1 MYSFGLVAV
10 VRADGGTTDRVSG
23 TLFSATVSNVEVT
36 PLTPRAGV
44 LRPERTTLSSFSG
57 KDFPTF
63 MERSRTDADSR
74 FCDEFGAAIS
84 LSCFRVGC
92 VEFRGAIDGGGEV
105 NLGETGHRGAGSTDF
120 GLRISGVLLSM
131 PGDCGGGL
139 FADNALCTAA
149 AEGTGC
155 R

>member
-1 MYSFGLVAV
+1 M
-10 VRADGGTTDRVSG
+10 DGVSG

-44 LRPERTTLSSFSG
+44 FRPERGRTLSSFSG

-63 MERSRTDADSR
+63 MNRSGTDAASL
-74 FCDEFGAAIS
+74 FCDEFGAAMS
-84 LSCFRVGC
+84 LSYFRIEC

-105 NLGETGHRGAGSTDF
+105 NLGEMGHRGAESTDF
-120 GLRISGVLLSM
+120 GLRTSGVWLSM

-139 FADNALCTAA
+139 FADNAL
-149 AEGTGC
+149 
-155 R
+155 

>member
-1 MYSFGLVAV
+1 
-10 VRADGGTTDRVSG
+10 VRADGGTTDGVSG

-44 LRPERTTLSSFSG
+44 FRPERSIRLSSFSA

-63 MERSRTDADSR
+63 MERSGTDADSL
-74 FCDEFGAAIS
+74 FCDELGAAIS
-84 LSCFRVGC
+84 LSCFRIGC

-105 NLGETGHRGAGSTDF
+105 NLGETGHLGAGSTDF

-139 FADNALCTAA
+139 FADNAL
-149 AEGTGC
+149 
-155 R
+155 